1 MDHEHRIKNM
11 FDDLPSDLD
20 RLHTLRVWHAMWL
33 QRIDAKI
40 AALTRR
46 QAEEGHG
53 RRSRPAP
60 PEWIV
65 ELGIGDRR
73 PPLQVHAGD
82 CYIAGKRRRPVGRN
96 EARRLLAAGLKACGH
111 CRPDSALGIT
121 ELSGRPALTAAAAQ

>member
-1 MDHEHRIKNM
+1 MDHGLRIKNM
-11 FDDLPSDLD
+11 FDDLPPDLD
-20 RLHTLRVWHAMWL
+20 RLHTLRVWHTLWL

-46 QAEEGHG
+46 QAEQDRG
-53 RRSRPAP
+53 RRNRPTP

-73 PPLQVHAGD
+73 PPLRVHAGD
-82 CYIAGKRRRPVGRN
+82 CYMAGKRRRPVDRD

-111 CRPDSALGIT
+111 CRPDNLLGIT
-121 ELSGRPALTAAAAQ
+121 DLSSRQALTAAAAP